1 MADTRL
7 KNRVRQHRKAEALS
21 QQKLAERIGVSR
33 QAIHAIETG
42 SQVPST
48 SLGLR
53 MARVFGCDVEDIFSL
68 ASDPGIRAHLA
79 PAPPGHAA
87 GSRVALGRVGDHWVA
102 HRLPAHGMTSADGI
116 LTSEG
121 DGTDA
126 EVTPLSGVGQLKR
139 NVQVAGCAPLLGAV
153 SHRVG
158 RRFNDA
164 RVTWLRAGSG
174 RAMKLL
180 SAGLVHVAGL
190 HLSAGGGETTPP
202 PWPPRFAGRGC
213 RGQPDRAPGLGCPQA
228 IPGDRGTAAIWGA
241 RLRVAARERD
251 PGPALTPRT
260 MEAAGCGLPDGGPVA
275 EGHAEVA
282 RLIRW
287 GAADVGV
294 AIESAALA
302 EGLDF
307 VPLTEE
313 RFDLVVPAAFAEEAP
328 VSRLIDAL
336 DDPAFRTEV
345 SHLPGYD
352 GSMGGRSRP
361 VEGRRE
367 DPGPPGRAAARR
379 GRCRLCASQ
388 AARRCGFC
396 CARPP
401 RGCGAP
407 GPIDRRCASSPPR
420 R

>member
-139 NVQVAGCAPLLGAV
+139 NVLVAGCAPLLGAV

-190 HLSAGGGETTPP
+190 HLSAGGGE
-202 PWPPRFAGRGC
+202 
-213 RGQPDRAPGLGCPQA
+213 D
-228 IPGDRGTAAIWGA
+228 DTAAVARRALPGRKLLVVNLTRWRQGLVVPAGNPRGIGGA
-241 RLRVAARERD
+241 ADLGGSDLRVVQREKGSAAQ
-251 PGPALTPRT
+251 ALTART
-260 MEAAGCGLPDGGPVA
+260 MEAAGCGLPGGGPVA

-313 RFDLVVPAAFAEEAP
+313 RFDLVVPAAFAEKAP

-352 GSMGGRSRP
+352 GSMSGQVTT
-361 VEGRRE
+361 VE
-367 DPGPPGRAAARR
+367 AA
-379 GRCRLCASQ
+379 
-388 AARRCGFC
+388 
-396 CARPP
+396 
-401 RGCGAP
+401 
-407 GPIDRRCASSPPR
+407 
-420 R
+420 

>member
-1 MADTRL
+1 MTDTRL
-7 KNRVRQHRKAEALS
+7 KNRVRQHRKAEGFS
-21 QQKLAERIGVSR
+21 QQKLAESIGVSR

-53 MARVFGCDVEDIFSL
+53 MARVFGCGVEDLFSL
-68 ASDPGIRAHLA
+68 ASDPGIRARLA
-79 PAPPGHAA
+79 PAPSAHAS
-87 GSRVALGRVGDHWVA
+87 GSRVALGMVDKRWVA

-116 LTSEG
+116 VTSEG

-126 EVTPLSGVGQLKR
+126 EVTPLAGVGQLKR
-139 NVQVAGCAPLLGAV
+139 NVLVAGCAPLLGAV

-190 HLSAGGGETTPP
+190 HLSTGDGEDETAAAARRALPGRRLLVVNLTRWRQGLVLPAGNPRGIGGG
-202 PWPPRFAGRGC
+202 ADLAA
-213 RGQPDRAPGLGCPQA
+213 PDLRMVRREEGS
-228 IPGDRGTAAIWGA
+228 AAHA
-241 RLRVAARERD
+241 LAARV
-251 PGPALTPRT
+251 
-260 MEAAGCGLPDGGPVA
+260 MEAEAGCGLPADGPVA

-313 RFDLVVPAAFAEEAP
+313 RFDLVVPEDFAKKTP

-352 GSMGGRSRP
+352 GSMSGQVTT
-361 VEGRRE
+361 VE
-367 DPGPPGRAAARR
+367 AA
-379 GRCRLCASQ
+379 
-388 AARRCGFC
+388 
-396 CARPP
+396 
-401 RGCGAP
+401 
-407 GPIDRRCASSPPR
+407 
-420 R
+420 

>member
-1 MADTRL
+1 MTDTRL
-7 KNRVRQHRKAEALS
+7 KNRVRRHRKAEGFS
-21 QQKLAERIGVSR
+21 QQRLAEAIGVSR

-42 SQVPST
+42 AQVPST

-53 MARVFGCDVEDIFSL
+53 MARVFGCDVEDLFSL
-68 ASDPGIRAHLA
+68 ASDPGMRVHLA
-79 PAPPGHAA
+79 PAPSALA
-87 GSRVALGRVGDHWVA
+87 SGSRVALGRVDQRWVA

-116 LTSEG
+116 LTGQG
-121 DGTDA
+121 DGAEA
-126 EVTPLSGVGQLKR
+126 EVMPLAGASQLRR
-139 NVQVAGCAPLLGAV
+139 NVLVAGCAPLLGAV
-153 SHRVG
+153 SQRVG

-190 HLSAGGGETTPP
+190 HLSSGGGE
-202 PWPPRFAGRGC
+202 
-213 RGQPDRAPGLGCPQA
+213 DE
-228 IPGDRGTAAIWGA
+228 TAA
-241 RLRVAARERD
+241 AARRAL
-251 PGPALTPRT
+251 PGQTLLVVNLTRWRQGLVVPAGNPRGIAGAGDLATPDLRIVRREEGSAAQALTARVT
-260 MEAAGCGLPDGGPVA
+260 EAAGCGLPGDGPVA

-313 RFDLVVPAAFAEEAP
+313 RFDLVVPKAFATKAP
-328 VSRLIDAL
+328 VSRLLDAL

-345 SHLPGYD
+345 RHLPGYA
-352 GSMGGRSRP
+352 GSMSGQVTP
-361 VEGRRE
+361 VE
-367 DPGPPGRAAARR
+367 AA
-379 GRCRLCASQ
+379 
-388 AARRCGFC
+388 
-396 CARPP
+396 
-401 RGCGAP
+401 
-407 GPIDRRCASSPPR
+407 
-420 R
+420 